1 MPRINQIQLRRDTAA
16 NWTSVNPT
24 LAAGEV
30 GLETDTRQIKA
41 GDGATAWASL
51 AYVAVPNGAVTTA
64 KIGDSQVTT
73 AKIGDSQVTTA
84 KIGDAQVTTAKF
96 AATASVGFIN
106 DKSFIVQTTQPT
118 TRPGG
123 AALVTGDVWIS
134 Y

>member
-30 GLETDTRQIKA
+30 GLETDTRLMKA
-41 GDGATAWASL
+41 GDGATAWTSL
-51 AYVAVPNGAVTTA
+51 AYVAIPDASVTTA
-64 KIGDSQVTT
+64 KLASAASIGLV
-73 AKIGDSQVTTA
+73 
-84 KIGDAQVTTAKF
+84 
-96 AATASVGFIN
+96 N
-106 DKSFIVQTTQPT
+106 NKSFIVQTTQPT

>member
-1 MPRINQIQLRRDTAA
+1 MPRVNQIQLRRDTAA
-16 NWTSVNPT
+16 TWTSVNPV
-24 LAAGEV
+24 LAAGEI

-73 AKIGDSQVTTA
+73 AKIGD
-84 KIGDAQVTTAKF
+84 AQVTTAKF
-96 AATASVGFIN
+96 AATASVGFVN